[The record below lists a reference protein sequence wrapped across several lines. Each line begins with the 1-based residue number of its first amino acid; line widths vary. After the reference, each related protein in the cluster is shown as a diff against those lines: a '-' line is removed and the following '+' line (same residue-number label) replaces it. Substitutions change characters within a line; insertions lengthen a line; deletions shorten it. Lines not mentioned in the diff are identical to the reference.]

1 MHTDLHS
8 IPATQ
13 NTLWGFWG
21 TLSERV
27 DPAPLWPIAMTAIA
41 EATGEPLERVRIF
54 LDHRWGRHFADT
66 VVNVQR
72 DNVSWAE
79 AVQIATDDWMSRMT
93 RKACVKHYGVPKGL
107 PQLTA
112 HVIQAAIDAGE

>member
-1 MHTDLHS
+1 MHNDLS

-13 NTLWGFWG
+13 NLSWGFWG

-27 DPAPLWPIAMTAIA
+27 DPEPLWPLAMTAIA

-66 VVNVQR
+66 VIDVQR
-72 DNVSWAE
+72 DKVSWPE
-79 AVQIATDDWMSRMT
+79 AVQIATDHWMSRTT
-93 RKACVKHYGVPKGL
+93 RRSCMKAFGVSKGL

-112 HVIQAAIDAGE
+112 HVIQAAIDAEE

>member
-27 DPAPLWPIAMTAIA
+27 DPTPLWPIAMTAIA